1 MSAEQQLI
9 TSEELEDIQLS
20 YDEFIRYERDS
31 LKLRLSHFKELRARS
46 IKQWAYKSAARA
58 EINNQIA
65 ALQRRSQSMTIE
77 IGMYEES
84 TKNYSKQIK
93 ELVQAIK
100 KIEEE
105 LSSTPPKKKE
115 EEEKNPPTPTPTP
128 TFSDLPDLPDLYP
141 DLTMEPFSYTS
152 ITKK

>member
-1 MSAEQQLI
+1 MSAEQQSI

-20 YDEFIRYERDS
+20 YEEFIRYERDS
-31 LKLRLSHFKELRARS
+31 LKLRLNHFKELRARS
-46 IKQWAYKSAARA
+46 IKQWAYKSAAKA

-65 ALQRRSQSMTIE
+65 SLQRRAQAMTVE

-93 ELVQAIK
+93 DLMEAIK
-100 KIEEE
+100 KLEGE
-105 LSSTPPKKKE
+105 LLPPPQPKKE
-115 EEEKNPPTPTPTP
+115 EEKTIPVP

-141 DLTMEPFSYTS
+141 DLTMESFSYTS